1 MVSLYGWNSWSE
13 PSGAV
18 AIIPRFS
25 SPVVISVGHDNYLIT
40 FNK

>member
-1 MVSLYGWNSWSE
+1 MVSLSGWNSWSE

-18 AIIPRFS
+18 AIIQRFS
-25 SPVVISVGHDNYLIT
+25 PPVAISVGHDNYLII